1 MDAFKIVKKNKRNL
15 KTIIFQFLRFVK
27 TLKVNIIDSIC
38 KSWREYVRGF
48 GGRKEKEEML

>member
-1 MDAFKIVKKNKRNL
+1 MDAFKIVRKNKKEFKNYH
-15 KTIIFQFLRFVK
+15 FQYLHFIK

-38 KSWREYVRGF
+38 KIWREYVRGF